1 MSTIQTLNILGRKF
15 VLLPEK
21 EFHKLTGR
29 TVAESPRLPMPS
41 SDGVYPAAG
50 AMRAMMA
57 RKIIA
62 ARKAVGLSQAAL
74 ARSAGIR
81 VETLNRLE
89 KGRHT
94 PDLRTMAKINK
105 ALDAAGAPE

>member
-1 MSTIQTLNILGRKF
+1 
-15 VLLPEK
+15 
-21 EFHKLTGR
+21 
-29 TVAESPRLPMPS
+29 MPALS
-41 SDGVYPAAG
+41 ADGTYPAAG

-62 ARKAVGLSQAAL
+62 ARCAVGLSQAAL

-89 KGRHT
+89 KAKHT
-94 PDLRTMAKINK
+94 PDLATMAKINK
-105 ALDAAGAPE
+105 ALDAAGAPQ